1 MHERVAACLFMS
13 IHLPIT
19 WHDPELL
26 LWIRRAL
33 KLIDQ
38 TLRQQSVFNLVCSG
52 NFAEF
57 VTDTTSTVTKITQP
71 KE

>member
-1 MHERVAACLFMS
+1 MHETVAACLFMS

-19 WHDPELL
+19 WHEPELL

-38 TLRQQSVFNLVCSG
+38 TLRVQCVFNLVCWG
-52 NFAEF
+52 NLADF
-57 VTDTTSTVTKITQP
+57 VTDTTSTITKITQP
-71 KE
+71 KK

>member
-1 MHERVAACLFMS
+1 MS

-38 TLRQQSVFNLVCSG
+38 TQRVQSVFNLVFTG

-57 VTDTTSTVTKITQP
+57 VTDTTSTVTKITQT